1 MPDPARTAAIWRGRA
16 IRAGIGDLYLARVES
31 FVRNVD
37 PKTIGFDA
45 AIEFA
50 PDWHVLPAARFH
62 RQRWNFPAK
71 ILHRLSR
78 LGLIPNA
85 YLSDRIYPYDPLARA
100 MLEKLAVH
108 YRRCRCATPRSDN
121 SSGNPA
127 LTSTN
132 AGFAP
137 PSWVREKRSRIVNA
151 WNEWAEGNYLE
162 PDRLWGRT
170 YLEATA
176 HVLDVV

>member
-1 MPDPARTAAIWRGRA
+1 MPRGAAYLPDPARTAAIWRERA

-108 YRRCRCATPRSDN
+108 YRRFRCATPRWDN
-121 SSGNPA
+121 SSGTPA

-151 WNEWAEGNYLE
+151 WNEWAEGN
-162 PDRLWGRT
+162 RT
-170 YLEATA
+170 PAPCSAPLRSAA
-176 HVLDVV
+176 M